1 MTEHRTEKESS
12 RLWDETRQAL
22 GINIFTVEHD
32 PWLKE
37 WRHENDRIN
46 AEMEAKRQKADA
58 KEEKSPW

>member
-37 WRHENDRIN
+37 WRHENDKVI
-46 AEMEAKRQKADA
+46 AEAATRRQGAIKHA
-58 KEEKSPW
+58 S